1 MKKKNKINKK
11 NKNTNKVKKT
21 KLLKAIIFISI
32 TLGLILILY
41 PVYTNF
47 IAGSLETAVLSA
59 WEEQKE
65 EYFEEVEAE
74 EEISSEE
81 TNEQTSQNSN
91 EEANTLEENGDI
103 EVSEESEEVTIEITG
118 DIAGVATLEYSDL
131 TIEDFFPLKMSI
143 PEIELEAIV
152 GEGTDSQSLKNGPG
166 YEALT
171 PLPGDVGRT
180 TISGHRTTYGAPFN
194 RLDELENGDLIYLDT
209 INDELLTYIVTGM
222 EIVLPTDVWILEG
235 TGKKELVLTT
245 CTPKYSAAKRLIII
259 AELLEVFPFEITHEN

>member
-1 MKKKNKINKK
+1 MEKNKELKSKK
-11 NKNTNKVKKT
+11 
-21 KLLKAIIFISI
+21 AGIIKIISPI
-32 TLGLILILY
+32 LIIVGILLILY

-47 IAGSLETAVLSA
+47 IAGNREFAVLSA
-59 WEEQKE
+59 WEDQKE
-65 EYFEEVEAE
+65 EFFEETETE
-74 EEISSEE
+74 EK
-81 TNEQTSQNSN
+81 TSQV
-91 EEANTLEENGDI
+91 ENGDI

-245 CTPKYSAAKRLIII
+245 CTPKYSAARRLIII